1 MIISKKQATELGYK
15 NPNLQTILF
24 SKALKK
30 KEIIKWLKQHNYFFN
45 LREETNFYRA
55 MQERP
60 IIGAEFYSK
69 YITTNIIFTFQKF

>member
-30 KEIIKWLKQHNYFFN
+30 KRDY
-45 LREETNFYRA
+45 
-55 MQERP
+55 
-60 IIGAEFYSK
+60 
-69 YITTNIIFTFQKF
+69 